1 MLELKKDFPVLTS
14 NPNLVYLD
22 SAASALRPQ
31 AVVDA
36 MNDYYAR
43 YGVNVNRGI
52 YDLSDYATIMYE
64 KTREKVAEF
73 LQAEIEEI
81 IFTSG
86 TTDGLNT
93 LSRILEQKINPGD
106 NIVVTRMEHHANL
119 IPWQQLAKRKQAE
132 LRFIEITSNYEL
144 DLEST
149 KKVIDERTK
158 IVSVTAASNVLGTI
172 TPINEFTVLAHSVGA
187 LVIVDAAQL
196 IPHGPINVKDID
208 CDFLVFSGHK
218 LYGPTGVGVL
228 YGKKKLL
235 EELEPVAF
243 GGDMISRVSYESA
256 SWAELPHKFEP
267 GTPPIA
273 EVIGL
278 GTALDYLRQ
287 IGWNNIQAH
296 EQELVNYVLEK
307 LPEVATI
314 IGPANQVTRTATFSF
329 IIPNTHPHDIGDIL
343 NRDQIAV
350 RVGHHCA
357 MPLIQHLGLVGT
369 TRAAFG
375 IYNSTDD
382 VDALIEGIKKVKK
395 ILLNEYL

>member
-1 MLELKKDFPVLTS
+1 MLELKKDFPIFTTH
-14 NPNLVYLD
+14 PNLVYLD

-31 AVVDA
+31 AVIDA

-52 YDLSDYATIMYE
+52 YDLSDYATIKYE
-64 KTREKVAEF
+64 KTRKKVADF

-86 TTDGLNT
+86 TTDSLNK
-93 LSRILEQKINPGD
+93 LARMLEHKVEAGD
-106 NIVVTRMEHHANL
+106 NIVLTRMEHHANL
-119 IPWQQLAKRKQAE
+119 IPWQELVKRKQAE
-132 LRFIEITSNYEL
+132 LRFIEITANYEL
-144 DLEST
+144 DLESA

-158 IVSVTAASNVLGTI
+158 IVSITAASNVLGTI
-172 TPINEFTVLAHSVGA
+172 TPIKELTILAHAVGA
-187 LVIVDAAQL
+187 FAIVDAAQL
-196 IPHGPINVKDID
+196 IPHGPVNVKDID

-218 LYGPTGVGVL
+218 LYGPTGAGVL

-235 EELEPVAF
+235 EELEPVVF
-243 GGDMISRVSYESA
+243 GGDMINRVTYESA
-256 SWAELPHKFEP
+256 SWADIPHKFEP

-278 GTALDYLRQ
+278 GAALDYLERV
-287 IGWNNIQAH
+287 GWHTIQAH
-296 EQELVNYVLEK
+296 ERELVNYILEK
-307 LPEVATI
+307 LPEVATM
-314 IGPANQVTRTATFSF
+314 IGPTNPVIRTATFSF
-329 IIPNTHPHDIGDIL
+329 IIPNTHPHDVGDIL

-395 ILLNEYL
+395 ILK

>member
-1 MLELKKDFPVLTS
+1 MLELKKDFPIFARH
-14 NPNLVYLD
+14 PNLVYLD
-22 SAASALRPQ
+22 TAASALRPQ
-31 AVVDA
+31 AVIDA

-52 YDLSDYATIMYE
+52 YDLSDYVTAVYE
-64 KTREKVAEF
+64 QTRGKVAQF

-86 TTDGLNT
+86 TTDGLNI
-93 LSRILEQKINPGD
+93 LARILEEKINPGD

-132 LRFIEITSNYEL
+132 LRFIEITSDYEL

-172 TPINEFTVLAHSVGA
+172 TPIKELTALAHSVGSLA
-187 LVIVDAAQL
+187 IVDAAQL
-196 IPHGPINVKDID
+196 IPHGPVNLGDID

-235 EELEPVAF
+235 EQLEPVDF

-256 SWAELPHKFEP
+256 SWADIPHKFEP

-278 GTALDYLRQ
+278 GAAVDYLEQ
-287 IGWNNIQAH
+287 VGWEKIQAH
-296 EQELVNYVLEK
+296 ERELIMYILEQ
-307 LPEVATI
+307 LSGLVTV
-314 IGPANQVTRTATFSF
+314 IGPTNPATRTATFSF
-329 IIPNTHPHDIGDIL
+329 IIPDTHSHDVGDIL

-375 IYNSTDD
+375 IYNTKKD

-395 ILLNEYL
+395 ILREKI